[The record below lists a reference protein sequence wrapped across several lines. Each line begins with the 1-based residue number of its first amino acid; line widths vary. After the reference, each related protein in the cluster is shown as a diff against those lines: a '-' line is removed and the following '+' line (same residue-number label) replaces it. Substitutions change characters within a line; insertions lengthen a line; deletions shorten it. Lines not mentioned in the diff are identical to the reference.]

1 MIGSAT
7 NKPLTMNGSNEPSRI
22 TLIASNGSQPT
33 GEVFLIM
40 KANEISDVKM
50 TVLSE
55 NLFF

>member
-1 MIGSAT
+1 
-7 NKPLTMNGSNEPSRI
+7 MNGSNEPSRI
-22 TLIASNGSQPT
+22 TLIASNGNQPT